1 MNLSKDNKEQLT
13 STGIK
18 IGIPVVLIGVGVFAV
33 KRMLKGKKVNADG
46 TSKSEAPALNNM
58 VVRRSELTITPG
70 DAALFANTLYSAMN
84 TAGTD
89 EQTIYSTIG
98 RINNKDDMLLV
109 IKTFGMKRYWLGE
122 RALFMGEPLN
132 LIGWL
137 RAELNDSEIAKI
149 KPKFKQWG
157 IPL

>member
-1 MNLSKDNKEQLT
+1 MDLSKNNKEQLT

-18 IGIPVVLIGVGVFAV
+18 IGIPVVLIGVGIFAV
-33 KRMLKGKKVNADG
+33 KRMLKSKQVNADG
-46 TSKSEAPALNNM
+46 TSKSEAPALNKM
-58 VVRRSELTITPG
+58 VVRRNALTITPG

-84 TAGTD
+84 SAGTD

-137 RAELNDSEIAKI
+137 RAEFSNSEIAKI
-149 KPKFKQWG
+149 KPKFEQWG

>member
-1 MNLSKDNKEQLT
+1 M
-13 STGIK
+13 GIK
-18 IGIPVVLIGVGVFAV
+18 IGIPVVLIGAGVFVV
-33 KRMLKGKKVNADG
+33 KRMLKGKKVNIDG
-46 TSKSEAPALNNM
+46 TSKAEAPAPNKM
-58 VVRRSELTITPG
+58 VVRRDALTITPG

-137 RAELNDSEIAKI
+137 RAELNNSEIAKI
-149 KPKFKQWG
+149 KPKFEQWG